1 MSTAL
6 FNLHDVREI
15 IDAVKTPLGLAA
27 LALAVMAISFAAII
41 SARRQ
46 NKVVQDISKYCFII
60 GLVFGVLS
68 ISSYVYEKINPD
80 YVKISGLVVDQKTG
94 GAVDFANVSIVG
106 GPQRDADGG
115 KFEFLLPRA
124 EFANGVDIH
133 VSDTAYVSQSVR
145 LNEGDAKALVIRL
158 EPKLNEKSIIDRI
171 DFINVGHWIG
181 LPFIFID
188 LKFYNKNDQSIKI
201 SSISISVK
209 SANSNNNIKDLGYPK
224 QVAIQPPQAG
234 PEIRLRMNAQI
245 ALQASFFQPSDEFLL
260 FATQVNDWVLRHPVP
275 LDAQRETDRISP
287 SLTAAL
293 QASARKNFFW
303 MEGDYVLALKFTCDD
318 KDRAYQIK
326 FSLTK
331 EQIGRMKGNVPFYR
345 YGFGVLD
352 TMIFAAPAPD
362 SGIVRV
368 DNVVFEEAQ

>member
-1 MSTAL
+1 
-6 FNLHDVREI
+6 
-15 IDAVKTPLGLAA
+15 
-27 LALAVMAISFAAII
+27 
-41 SARRQ
+41 
-46 NKVVQDISKYCFII
+46 
-60 GLVFGVLS
+60 
-68 ISSYVYEKINPD
+68 
-80 YVKISGLVVDQKTG
+80 
-94 GAVDFANVSIVG
+94 
-106 GPQRDADGG
+106 
-115 KFEFLLPRA
+115 
-124 EFANGVDIH
+124 
-133 VSDTAYVSQSVR
+133 
-145 LNEGDAKALVIRL
+145 
-158 EPKLNEKSIIDRI
+158 
-171 DFINVGHWIG
+171 
-181 LPFIFID
+181 
-188 LKFYNKNDQSIKI
+188 
-201 SSISISVK
+201 
-209 SANSNNNIKDLGYPK
+209 
-224 QVAIQPPQAG
+224 
-234 PEIRLRMNAQI
+234 MNAQI